1 MWSCLIVRPAL
12 EQDRDLG
19 YMFFKE
25 MASIH
30 AVDLEDAAALLHD
43 SFPACDPGAVSE
55 LGWEC
60 WYMYFRMVCLLSS
73 CVWVYFRKACCVLCH
88 VSDYSSAMSAVSR
101 VVSVKATGPQLRGSE
116 SEHTGKGTDRSTT
129 RLHKNIRNCV
139 LTCPTR

>member
-1 MWSCLIVRPAL
+1 MRPAL

-30 AVDLEDAAALLHD
+30 AIDLEDAAALLHD
-43 SFPACDPGAVSE
+43 SFPACDPGAMSE

-73 CVWVYFRKACCVLCH
+73 CVWVYSRKACCVLCH
-88 VSDYSSAMSAVSR
+88 VSEYSSAMSAGVGWSQQE
-101 VVSVKATGPQLRGSE
+101 PQILKLRGSE
-116 SEHTGKGTDRSTT
+116 SEHIEKGTDRITA
-129 RLHKNIRNCV
+129 RLHENICNYV
-139 LTCPTR
+139 LACPTWQT